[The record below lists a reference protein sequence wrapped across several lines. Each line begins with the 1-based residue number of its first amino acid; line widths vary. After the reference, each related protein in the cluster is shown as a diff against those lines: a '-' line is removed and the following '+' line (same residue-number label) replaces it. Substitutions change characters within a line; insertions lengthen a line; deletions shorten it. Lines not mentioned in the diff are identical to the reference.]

1 MPTNPAAH
9 EAATLEAM
17 HTGDYAALTA
27 YARTVADADEEPP
40 VAPPPHVDGDDYTW
54 AGPSYPA
61 VPALTADNARLRAQ
75 ITDLHC
81 DYSGQIATLELRVRE
96 LESERLSLNEAIAV
110 ADKLNAVQRVK
121 ELEGWIAAVP
131 SGALIDYYYGSG
143 ALSYDAR
150 EARPVVGAW
159 IRRLEDENAAAMRG
173 EVRP

>member
-1 MPTNPAAH
+1 MTEPRAAY
-9 EAATLEAM
+9 EAATIEAM
-17 HTGDYAALTA
+17 HTGDCTALTA
-27 YARTVADADEEPP
+27 YACTVADADDEPP
-40 VAPPPHVDGDDYTW
+40 AAHVDGDDYTW
-54 AGPSYPA
+54 AGPQYPA

-96 LESERLSLNEAIAV
+96 LDA
-110 ADKLNAVQRVK
+110 
-121 ELEGWIAAVP
+121 WIAAVP
-131 SGALIDYYYGSG
+131 SGALIDYYYGSR

>member
-1 MPTNPAAH
+1 MTETRAAY

-17 HTGDYAALTA
+17 HTGDYTALTA

-54 AGPSYPA
+54 AGPSYPV

-75 ITDLHC
+75 IIDLHC

-96 LESERLSLNEAIAV
+96 LDA
-110 ADKLNAVQRVK
+110 
-121 ELEGWIAAVP
+121 WIAAVP
-131 SGALIDYYYGSG
+131 SGALIDYYYGSR

-159 IRRLEDENAAAMRG
+159 IRRLEDENAIALRG